1 MKLKTPNQ
9 KRIFGQKYIAFKESA
24 ETEYWIKL
32 LHETDYLN
40 DDEYESIFNDCTEIK
55 RILSSIIKTTKENY
69 NIN

>member
-1 MKLKTPNQ
+1 
-9 KRIFGQKYIAFKESA
+9 
-24 ETEYWIKL
+24 L